1 MEYKTSTRVNGIR
14 IFMRDFER
22 EYTSETDIE
31 SQKDKSES
39 DIEYEESNYIYPTSF
54 DLFNTQYLSE
64 GAEGRVVLAEFKR
77 PRYMFGKVSIKQID
91 LGKIRKT
98 KEIDSKILRATSQEL
113 YDLFFSSDAFT
124 NASLIEIISQTLTNQ
139 LIIQRI
145 CPHFSLNYYWDYDQP
160 TKTINNFGEYANGG
174 DFYTWAKGEHSSE
187 VWFNALFQIMVGLYA
202 MKTYFNMIHADF
214 HTRNILVHRVA
225 PGGYWK
231 YTIGGKKYYVPNLGY
246 VFLLHDLGF
255 AWIPDKLYVKWH
267 VKATLKYITQIG
279 MQFYDISMLIEEI
292 LESSRFRVPPSVRY
306 FLQNAF
312 RPNETSYVMT
322 KRYYQLNSDTYKH
335 ILRDYPDIQRSYAGS
350 GTTLGDK
357 IHEIFYGNEMQTML
371 VTQSRKDKET
381 NFGVTDF
388 AFNYRIKL
396 KSQWQ
401 IESFVLDK
409 TFNREKLPKHLRQF
423 VI

>member
-22 EYTSETDIE
+22 EYTSEAADNDTAITDSEQE
-31 SQKDKSES
+31 SS
-39 DIEYEESNYIYPTSF
+39 YMYPTSF
-54 DLFNTQYLSE
+54 DLFNTEYLSE
-64 GAEGRVVLAEFKR
+64 GAEGRVVLSEFKR
-77 PRYMFGKVSIKQID
+77 PRYMFGKVIIKQID

-145 CPHFSLNYYWDYDQP
+145 CPHFSLNYYWDYDEP

-174 DFYTWAKGEHSSE
+174 DFYTWAKAEHSSE
-187 VWFNALFQIMVGLYA
+187 LWYNALFQIMVGLHT
-202 MKTYFNMIHADF
+202 MKKYFNMIHADF
-214 HTRNILVHRVA
+214 HARNILVHRVT
-225 PGGYWK
+225 PGGYWT
-231 YTIGGKKYYVPNLGY
+231 YTIGGHKYYVPNLGY
-246 VFLLHDLGF
+246 VFLLHDFGF
-255 AWIPDKLYVKWH
+255 AWIPDKVYVKWH
-267 VKATLKYITQIG
+267 VAATLKYITEIG

-292 LESSRFRVPPSVRY
+292 LESKRFNVPASVRY

-350 GTTLGDK
+350 GTTLADK
-357 IHEIFYGNEMQTML
+357 IHEIFYNNEMQTTL
-371 VTQSRKDKET
+371 VTQSHKDKASD
-381 NFGVTDF
+381 FVKTDF
-388 AFNYRIKL
+388 EFNYSTKP
-396 KSQWQ
+396 KSSWR
-401 IESFVLDK
+401 IESFTLDK
-409 TFNREKLPKHLRQF
+409 SLDRNKLPKHLRKL
-423 VI
+423 VA